1 MQSAPW
7 PTLEGLSLRVSFP
20 PSQLLIFVFR
30 VAIKTMVN
38 YSTHTLEFRN
48 PRSSWSVHKAFL
60 RHGAPLTARSCGSLL
75 SEAPR
80 KASCFPSKSR
90 LVFSFLNHPPLSLII
105 SIGCCPNSTHPEKM
119 KPAILKLIPEN
130 SPQAAAGWVEWGLSE
145 TWGCT
150 FYIINQNKTFSLQ
163 KTKEKKIY
171 IYRPE

>member
-1 MQSAPW
+1 MTMIRTYLDSETCSLWRDLLFMAVSDKGFSPSHSEISW
-7 PTLEGLSLRVSFP
+7 SFFTSPSVTPSLPLCSLSSGFP
-20 PSQLLIFVFR
+20 PSLLHLYYPASLFI
-30 VAIKTMVN
+30 
-38 YSTHTLEFRN
+38 
-48 PRSSWSVHKAFL
+48 SVSQSILFFC
-60 RHGAPLTARSCGSLL
+60 PSLL
-75 SEAPR
+75 P
-80 KASCFPSKSR
+80 
-90 LVFSFLNHPPLSLII
+90 PPLSLII

-171 IYRPE
+171 IYIDQNK